1 MERSSAPWR
10 ASLSRTWSRNGMP
23 EDRFA
28 TPRPSRSTSTKIRVS
43 LVSRWICALRMVS
56 AERRGEG
63 LEHPRILVGIAD
75 CEPQAVCEEGMRAVE
90 RANQYTTLPEAPE
103 HRGRVG
109 DAHQHEV
116 RRRPESRHR
125 RKCVERLFEA
135 NALGDDRGG
144 LPREDLRIRAQQLG
158 GGGAEGA
165 HVARHAQL
173 PAH

>member
-10 ASLSRTWSRNGMP
+10 ASWSSMWSRNGMP
-23 EDRFA
+23 EERFA
-28 TPRPSRSTSTKIRVS
+28 APRPSRSTSTKIRVS

-90 RANQYTTLPEAPE
+90 GAHQYTTLPEAPE
-103 HRGRVG
+103 RRGRVG
-109 DAHQHEV
+109 DAHPHDV
-116 RRRPESRHR
+116 RRRRESRHR

-144 LPREDLRIRAQQLG
+144 LPRQEPRLREPQVG
-158 GGGAEGA
+158 GGG
-165 HVARHAQL
+165 
-173 PAH
+173 